1 MERGRIWVDDV
12 PDPEPSTGEVLV
24 KSLACGICGSD
35 LHAARHTDDFVA
47 TSRAVGGAFQLTT
60 FDPVVLGHE
69 FCAEIVDYGPGT
81 ERRFRAGTRVCSVPI
96 VTRGDRIVPVGYSDE
111 LPGGFAEL
119 MVLSLPWV
127 TPVPDGTPARH
138 AALTEPMAVGLHAV
152 NLARLTG
159 TETVVVIGTGP
170 VGLAVLMHLKQ
181 RGAAPVIVSEPSEG
195 RRALAEKLGA
205 DVLVDPTQERL
216 YERPEIRGRRDVV
229 FFECVGVPGMIDQV
243 FAGAPRHARLVIVGV
258 CLQTD
263 HSRPLIAIN
272 KELNV
277 QYVLGYTFDEFEH
290 TLRLIGDGKLDVAPL
305 ITHEVGLA
313 RVAETFDALARPTTY
328 GKVLVNPWE

>member
-1 MERGRIWVDDV
+1 V
-12 PDPEPSTGEVLV
+12 
-24 KSLACGICGSD
+24 
-35 LHAARHTDDFVA
+35 
-47 TSRAVGGAFQLTT
+47 
-60 FDPVVLGHE
+60 
-69 FCAEIVDYGPGT
+69 VDYGPGT
-81 ERRFRAGTRVCSVPI
+81 DRTLRTGTRVCSVP
-96 VTRGDRIVPVGYSDE
+96 VVLRSAGMVPVGYSDE
-111 LPGGFAEL
+111 LPGGFGEY
-119 MVLSLPWV
+119 MVLSAQLLA
-127 TPVPDGTPARH
+127 PVPDNVSPQH

-159 TETVVVIGTGP
+159 HETVVVIGAGP

-181 RGAAPVIVSEPSEG
+181 RGTTPVIVSEPSRG
-195 RRALAEKLGA
+195 RRALAERLGA

-216 YERPEIRGRRDVV
+216 FERSEIQTRRDVV

-243 FAGAPRHARLVIVGV
+243 FAGAPRHSRLVIVGV

-277 QYVLGYTFDEFEH
+277 QYVLGYTFDEFKH
-290 TLRLIGDGKLDVAPL
+290 TLGLIGDGRLDVAPL

-328 GKVLVNPWE
+328 GKVLVNPWD

>member
-1 MERGRIWVDDV
+1 M
-12 PDPEPSTGEVLV
+12 
-24 KSLACGICGSD
+24 
-35 LHAARHTDDFVA
+35 
-47 TSRAVGGAFQLTT
+47 
-60 FDPVVLGHE
+60 
-69 FCAEIVDYGPGT
+69 
-81 ERRFRAGTRVCSVPI
+81 
-96 VTRGDRIVPVGYSDE
+96 VPVGYSDE
-111 LPGGFAEL
+111 LPGGFGEY
-119 MVLSLPWV
+119 MVLSAQLLA
-127 TPVPDGTPARH
+127 PVPNGATPQH

-159 TETVVVIGTGP
+159 NETVVVIGAGP

-181 RGAAPVIVSEPSEG
+181 RGTTPVIVSEPSQG
-195 RRALAEKLGA
+195 RRALAERIGA

-216 YERPEIRGRRDVV
+216 FERAEIHNRRDVV

-277 QYVLGYTFDEFEH
+277 QYVLGYTFDEFKH
-290 TLRLIGDGKLDVAPL
+290 TLGLIGHGTLDVAPL
-305 ITHEVGLA
+305 ITHQVGLA
-313 RVAETFDALARPTTY
+313 HVAETFDALARPTTY
-328 GKVLVNPWE
+328 GKVLVNPWG